1 MLHISE
7 GERLENDMKKK
18 IVAVKHQNLWRRER
32 QPTPVFLP
40 GVPWT
45 EEPGG
50 PQSMGRSVHDLVTKP
65 VRLLRQFHCW

>member
-18 IVAVKHQNLWRRER
+18 IVAVKHQNLWRREQ

-40 GVPWT
+40 G
-45 EEPGG
+45 ESHG
-50 PQSMGRSVHDLVTKP
+50 PRRLVGYSLWVAPSMT
-65 VRLLRQFHCW
+65 